1 MKQRILNK
9 QKLWKLLG
17 YEPSPIQLA
26 VHDSRAR
33 WRVNVQGRRSG
44 KSYSAAKEILPYLLS
59 PNKKIWVCAP
69 SLDLADKIVREVKQD
84 IMVKL
89 KLPIQHKKEISGQM
103 HYMRLAGLNS
113 EIWAKSSERPE
124 SLVGEGIDALILE
137 EASKIKKVV
146 WEQYLRPTLSDK
158 NGWALFTTTPEG
170 FQNWIYELWQRGKS
184 DDFPDWESWQHPSWE
199 SPFFKDD
206 IEELKKTLT
215 YETFQQ
221 EFGASFVSFS
231 GRIYQF
237 DRATHIRNIKYDPNL
252 PTYLSI
258 DFGYRVGCAVVAQV
272 QQNSRGKDTIYI
284 IDEIWEEN
292 IRTESLVQKI
302 KKLPYPIVRYFGD
315 PAGGNTQ
322 GQSGMSD
329 LEIFRKN
336 GIIVDYRKDRIS
348 RNIAN
353 GVTHLRTWIE
363 DALGHAHLFVDK
375 KCEKTIMS
383 FENYRYPEKKA
394 DQKLKEEPLK
404 DGINDHQMDACRY
417 LVCNLFPIKSRQAG
431 VIDW

>member
-1 MKQRILNK
+1 
-9 QKLWKLLG
+9 
-17 YEPSPIQLA
+17 
-26 VHDSRAR
+26 
-33 WRVNVQGRRSG
+33 
-44 KSYSAAKEILPYLLS
+44 
-59 PNKKIWVCAP
+59 
-69 SLDLADKIVREVKQD
+69 
-84 IMVKL
+84 
-89 KLPIQHKKEISGQM
+89 
-103 HYMRLAGLNS
+103 
-113 EIWAKSSERPE
+113 
-124 SLVGEGIDALILE
+124 
-137 EASKIKKVV
+137 
-146 WEQYLRPTLSDK
+146 
-158 NGWALFTTTPEG
+158 
-170 FQNWIYELWQRGKS
+170 
-184 DDFPDWESWQHPSWE
+184 
-199 SPFFKDD
+199 
-206 IEELKKTLT
+206 
-215 YETFQQ
+215 
-221 EFGASFVSFS
+221 
-231 GRIYQF
+231 
-237 DRATHIRNIKYDPNL
+237 
-252 PTYLSI
+252 
-258 DFGYRVGCAVVAQV
+258 VGCAVVAQV

-375 KCEKTIMS
+375 KCDKTIMS